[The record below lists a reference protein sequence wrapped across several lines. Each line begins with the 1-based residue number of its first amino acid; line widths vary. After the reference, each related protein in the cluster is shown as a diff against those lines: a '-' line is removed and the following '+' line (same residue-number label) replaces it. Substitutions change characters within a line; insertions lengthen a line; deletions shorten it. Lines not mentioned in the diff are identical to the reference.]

1 MILLTEARR
10 PARIDAAGDVVL
22 LSVQDRTRWD
32 QAMIIEGRQLLN
44 ESLRR
49 TEGIADPYQLQAA
62 IAAEH
67 DRAADYPSTDW
78 TEIIR
83 LYDLL
88 VSVAPSE
95 PARLSRAVAVAER
108 DGPEA
113 GLRALEG
120 LRSDPRTEA
129 VRSELL
135 ARSGRFT
142 EAVVAG
148 QAALDG
154 DLTEPE
160 RRFRQRRLAEW
171 VAAI

>member
-1 MILLTEARR
+1 MIT
-10 PARIDAAGDVVL
+10 
-22 LSVQDRTRWD
+22 
-32 QAMIIEGRQLLN
+32 EGRRLLA

-62 IAAEH
+62 VAAEH

-78 TEIIR
+78 AEIIR

-88 VSVAPSE
+88 VSVAPSD

-113 GLRALEG
+113 GLRALDG
-120 LRSDPRTEA
+120 LRSDARTEA

-135 ARSGRFT
+135 ARAGRFA

-154 DLTEPE
+154 ELTEPE

-171 VAAI
+171 VDAAIASVRPHGQ